1 MLYKDTQSKSYNCP
15 QCGDLLSVYFTYSKL
30 VKCKSC
36 GSSIFLEDDAVKLIG
51 QSAVLSPE
59 PSLIELHRPFKL
71 QDKRFTPL
79 GKIRYNYGRGF
90 WEEWFL
96 KDDHNQEFWL
106 SIDEGDFVLE
116 EKIKFSLPFK
126 KNHTFK
132 VGQRFNDYQVSEIGK
147 GVCEGFEGELPEA
160 IKLNES
166 HSYVHLSRGHGELLT
181 LELFD
186 NETMTFKGQWID
198 PLEIK
203 V

>member
-1 MLYKDTQSKSYNCP
+1 MLYKDEQKSHNCP
-15 QCGDLLSVYFTYSKL
+15 QCGDLLNIYFKYAKL
-30 VKCKSC
+30 IKCNSC
-36 GSSIFLEDDAVKLIG
+36 GSAIFLEDDAVKLIG

-59 PSLIELHRPFKL
+59 PSLIQLHKPFKF
-71 QDKRFTPL
+71 QNRRFTPL
-79 GKIRYNYGRGF
+79 GKIRYSYGRGF

-96 KDDHNQEFWL
+96 KDDKNQEFWL

-116 EKIKFSLPFK
+116 EKIKFSFPFK

-132 VGQRFNDYQVSEIGK
+132 VGQNFNEYQVTEIGT
-147 GVCEGFEGELPEA
+147 GVCVGFEGELPEV
-160 IKLNES
+160 IKLDES
-166 HSYVHLSRGHGELLT
+166 HTYVHLSRGHGELLT
-181 LELFD
+181 LELSD